1 MIRRLLLCC
10 VILPLAALAQI
21 QVFLFDGTTETP
33 IGALVDLGSAS
44 PGDTVSTRFHVHN
57 VGDGPVVFQTLS
69 IAGSGFTISLTPEL
83 PYTIAPGS
91 SAEFRVAFNPT
102 SIGTYSAFLLV
113 NTINITLRAA
123 VTPSAG
129 LAVGDTDTPLAA
141 GAVIDFGSVLV
152 GSSRLQNFRLTNL
165 NNASITVVALLV
177 TGVGF
182 SGPIGAVAPI
192 QLTPGQSASFQ
203 VAFEP
208 QTGQPVRGTLTVDQR
223 SFVLTGQGL
232 EPTLPTASI
241 QLGSAVGASGQQNTI
256 SIPLAAAS
264 QVSGF
269 GTLTMTFQPSVT
281 GITDDA
287 AVRFVPNPPRMASIT
302 ISPGNTVAMF
312 GTQSSIAFQTGS
324 TAGTIVFTLTIPNT
338 PTQQISL
345 IIPPAPINLD
355 PDTVGAVRRI
365 GNLDVSITAFD
376 NTYSA
381 SQLAFTFYDSKGA
394 TIAPG
399 VISVDATFSFHQYF
413 FISNQA
419 GGQFA
424 LLATFPVAGD
434 VTLIT
439 AFDVQI
445 TNSLGAQTP
454 LHVYF

>member
-113 NTINITLRAA
+113 NTINITLRAT

-129 LAVGDTDTPLAA
+129 LAVGDTNTPLAA

-256 SIPLAAAS
+256 SIPLAAPS
-264 QVSGF
+264 PVTDF
-269 GTLTMTFQPSVT
+269 GTLTMAFQPSVA
-281 GITDDA
+281 GVTDDA
-287 AVRFVPNPPRMASIT
+287 AVEFVSGPARSAT
-302 ISPGNTVAMF
+302 VTFSPGDTVAKF
-312 GTQSSIAFQTGS
+312 GSQSSLAFQTGS

-345 IIPPAPINLD
+345 TIAPAPIMLD
-355 PDTVGAVRRI
+355 TAGAVRRV
-365 GNLDVSITAFD
+365 NDLDVSIVGLD

-381 SQLAFTFYDSKGA
+381 SQLAFTFYNSTGA

-399 VISVDATFSFHQYF
+399 VISVDATSSFHQYF
-413 FISNQA
+413 FTSNQA

-434 VTLIT
+434 VNAIA

-445 TNSLGAQTP
+445 TNSVGATKTQ
-454 LHVYF
+454 HVSF

>member
-10 VILPLAALAQI
+10 ALVPLAALAQI
-21 QVFLFDGTTETP
+21 QVFLFDGTIETP
-33 IGALVDLGSAS
+33 IGALVDLGSAA
-44 PGDTVSTRFHVHN
+44 PGDTLSTRFHVRN
-57 VGDGPVVFQTLS
+57 VGEGPVVFQTLS
-69 IAGSGFTISLTPEL
+69 IAGSGFTISQTPEL

-113 NTINITLRAA
+113 NTINITLRAT

-129 LAVGDTDTPLAA
+129 LAVGDGNTPLAA
-141 GAVIDFGSVLV
+141 GAVIDFGSVPV

-182 SGPIGAVAPI
+182 SGPIGAAAPI
-192 QLTPGQSASFQ
+192 QLAPGQSASFQ

-208 QTGQPVRGTLTVDQR
+208 RTGQPVQGTLTVDQR

-241 QLGSAVGASGQQNTI
+241 QLGSTAGTSAQQNNV
-256 SIPLAAAS
+256 SILLAAPS
-264 QVSGF
+264 QVSDF
-269 GTLTMTFQPSVT
+269 GTLTMAFQPSVAGVT
-281 GITDDA
+281 NDA
-287 AVRFVPNPPRMASIT
+287 AVQFLSGPTRSATVT
-302 ISPGNTVAMF
+302 ISPGDTVAMF
-312 GTQSSIAFQTGS
+312 GMQSSIAFQTGS

-345 IIPPAPINLD
+345 TIPPAPINLD
-355 PDTVGAVRRI
+355 TAGAVRRI
-365 GNLDVSITAFD
+365 GNLDVSVIGLD

-399 VISVDATFSFHQYF
+399 VISVDTTSNFHQYF
-413 FISNQA
+413 FPSSPV

-424 LLATFPVAGD
+424 LLATFPVAGA
-434 VTLIT
+434 VNLIA

-445 TNSLGAQTP
+445 TNSVGATKTQKIS
-454 LHVYF
+454 F